1 MEKYNEFKYKVIS
14 ETKDGKT
21 RQLYWNIAF
30 GLQDVDNI
38 KPSEYMLQLAKE
50 NVEGK
55 KTYNEVYEEINSYY
69 TKSSHVN
76 SDEREADIVSVRI
89 VQMLSSPSFRFDYN
103 TLKLYH
109 KYLFDGLDILL
120 SRKYIGNFREY
131 NITKS
136 EPILDGDTV
145 FYSDYSM
152 IEDTLRYDFAEERN
166 QDYTEMSK
174 DEILKR
180 LATFTSRIW
189 QVHPFGE
196 GNTRTT
202 ALFIQ
207 KYIMYLGLKDMNNE
221 LFKDNSKYFR
231 NALVRANYTNIPK
244 KINENDE
251 YLIKFFSNLLYKT
264 DYQLNNDELYLKEN
278 KNK

>member
-21 RQLYWNIAF
+21 KQLYWNIAF

-55 KTYNEVYEEINSYY
+55 KTYTEVYKQIDSYY
-69 TKSSHVN
+69 KESTHIN
-76 SDEREADIVSVRI
+76 SDEREADIVSARI
-89 VQMLSSPSFRFDYN
+89 VQMLSSPTFRFDYN

-109 KYLFDGLDILL
+109 KHLFDGVDILV
-120 SRKYIGNFREY
+120 SQKYIGNFRDY

-136 EPILDGDTV
+136 EPILNGDTV
-145 FYSDYSM
+145 LYSDFSM
-152 IEDTLRYDFAEERN
+152 IEDTLRYDFEEEKN
-166 QDYTEMSK
+166 QNYTEMSRE
-174 DEILKR
+174 DILKR

-207 KYIMYLGLKDMNNE
+207 KYITYLGLKDMNNE

-231 NALVRANYTNIPK
+231 NALVRANYINIPK

-264 DYQLNNDELYLKEN
+264 DYRLDNADLDIKE
-278 KNK
+278 K